1 MAKNLNDHIHELGTT
16 KNKTGVVGKSD
27 NHVQGDKIIKEWEEF
42 TMTALAGDSK
52 LGQYRAEEECS
63 ESGNEE

>member
-27 NHVQGDKIIKEWEEF
+27 SHVQGGKIIKE
-42 TMTALAGDSK
+42 
-52 LGQYRAEEECS
+52 
-63 ESGNEE
+63 